1 MNIDSIREE
10 YKYAALN
17 KSNLNQN
24 PFKQFGIWLN
34 EAIEAKLQ
42 YPTAMS
48 FSCIGVSGFPESR
61 IVLLKFFD
69 EEGFVFFTNY
79 NSDKAQSVEKNP
91 VAGLHFF
98 WPELER
104 QVRITGY
111 TTKTS
116 AEISDEYFKSRPEK
130 SRIAAWASDQSTEIQ
145 SRKFL
150 EEQFGKYRKKF
161 DGREIPRPDFWGGYV
176 VKPVRLELWQ
186 GRENRLHDRLVY
198 EKENDEWKVRRLAP

>member
-17 KSNLNQN
+17 KSHLKQN
-24 PFKQFGIWLN
+24 PFKQFEIWLN
-34 EAIEAKLQ
+34 EAIGAKIQ

-48 FSCIGVSGFPESR
+48 FSCISISGFPESR

-79 NSDKAQSVEKNP
+79 NSNKAQAVEKNP

-98 WPELER
+98 WPDLER
-104 QVRITGY
+104 QVRIAGR

-116 AEISDEYFKSRPEK
+116 AKISDEYFKSRPAK
-130 SRIAAWASDQSTEIQ
+130 SRIAAWASEQSAEI
-145 SRKFL
+145 STRKYL
-150 EEQFGKYRKKF
+150 EKQFEKYHKKF
-161 DGREIPRPDFWGGYV
+161 EGREIPRPDFWGGFV
-176 VKPVRLELWQ
+176 VKPIRMEFWQ
-186 GRENRLHDRLVY
+186 GRESRLHDRMVY
-198 EKENDEWKVRRLAP
+198 AKENDEWIIKRLAP